1 MAADVRRIITGTHVV
16 VKEGNEM
23 EDTSVHKWIMKT
35 VPGKALGGKSIVT
48 DMDATQDVLGGDNWY
63 QGDNKSTALSV
74 D

>member
-1 MAADVRRIITGTHVV
+1 MAADDRRIITGTHVV

-48 DMDATQDVLGGDNWY
+48 DVNVTQDFAGGNNWY
-63 QGDNKSTALSV
+63 QGIIKVQHCL
-74 D
+74 